1 MKKNLLN
8 ILLFNFCI
16 TALSIAQTRYVSPAG
31 NDIANN
37 CLLPGNPCATVTNA
51 VTQAIAGDT
60 IKLSSGA
67 YAFSSTQIINKSVV
81 VIAADSLN
89 KPVISSTSSD
99 MITVTSN
106 NVTIKHLRLEMGLTT
121 TSGLKGIVANNTYNN
136 LKLIKNEIISIKPY
150 VAGMVFGS
158 YGIHASGGA
167 VQTILLDGNTIG
179 PLDAT
184 KDSHGRGLRIG
195 NNAANGPGGTITN
208 NMISARF
215 PIQSSQNTSNLS
227 IVDNMFIGEVAIGY
241 PLNGTHIDV
250 LNNSLDGFNDAIAS
264 SINSLLELRAINNSC
279 SVLVEGNDFTNYKSI
294 GLFSSASRN
303 ITVKSNTFTP
313 LTTATEFI
321 SIHANSKLL
330 TAGTQNTNY
339 TNQISIKGNTFN
351 AGAAVGSAVLFADHY
366 GVTIPA
372 FEDSML
378 VGGTNQADK
387 NIFDP
392 NHFNYI
398 MLDTSTGP
406 SSSIPFWAPYSSTIM
421 KPFSQ
426 NINAPADSNVY
437 NINNLNLLEAKMQDS
452 LDFPGVI
459 GRVILNFGIVVPATQ
474 LANGVCGNLGYVR
487 TSAISCTAATGAT
500 QYEWEFS
507 NTNGVYAT
515 KLSTVNYIV
524 LHAVS
529 PILDWGTTWSVR
541 VRAYVGANAGNY
553 SAPCTIGIIA
563 DPALTG
569 VPLTQLRAQDCGKL
583 NYRINADN
591 RIITNL
597 VSGAI
602 QYEFEFSNVSTGAV
616 VATALRPNTVLYF
629 NTMSPI
635 LAFPSQYNV
644 RTRARIGTTWGNFGP
659 ACLIQII
666 GLNRDGGPTAEELAN
681 DEDGNIIVEAPYFD
695 LTAMPN
701 PYNDF
706 TSIVVNSS
714 NNENVYVQIYDMTGK
729 IVEDIK
735 ATSNKR
741 FDAGS
746 GLGKGIYLLRARS
759 DSGNL
764 TTARL
769 IKTD

>member
-1 MKKNLLN
+1 MKKNLLTF
-8 ILLFNFCI
+8 LFFNFCI

-37 CLLPGNPCATVTNA
+37 CLLPGNPCATITNA
-51 VTQAIAGDT
+51 VTQAIVGDT

-67 YAFSSTQIINKSVV
+67 YAFSTTQIINKSVV

-89 KPVISSTSSD
+89 KPVISSTASD

-106 NVTIKHLRLEMGLTT
+106 NVTIKQLRLEMGLTSAT
-121 TSGLKGIVANNTYNN
+121 GLKGIVANNTYNN
-136 LKLIKNEIISIKPY
+136 LKIIKNEIISIKPY
-150 VAGMVFGS
+150 VDGMVFGS
-158 YGIHASGGA
+158 YGIHASGGTSQ
-167 VQTILLDGNTIG
+167 VIVLNGNTIG
-179 PLDAT
+179 PLDAA

-215 PIQSSQNTSNLS
+215 PIQSSQNTGNLS
-227 IVDNMFIGEVAIGY
+227 IVDNIFIGEVAIGY

-303 ITVKSNTFTP
+303 VTVKSNTFTP
-313 LTTATEFI
+313 LATAVNFV

-339 TNQISIKGNTFN
+339 INQISIKGNTFN
-351 AGAAVGSAVLFADHY
+351 TGTAVGSAVFFADHY
-366 GVTIPA
+366 GATVPA
-372 FEDSML
+372 FEDSMQ

-392 NHFNYI
+392 NHLNYI

-406 SSSIPFWAPYSSTIM
+406 SSSISFWAPYSTTTM
-421 KPFSQ
+421 QPFSQ
-426 NINAPADSNVY
+426 NIYAPADSNVY

-452 LDFPGVI
+452 LDFPGII
-459 GRVILNFGIVVPATQ
+459 GRVILNFGIVVPSTQ

-487 TSAISCTAATGAT
+487 TSAIACIAVTGAT

-507 NTNGVYAT
+507 NGNGVYAT
-515 KLSTVNYIV
+515 KLSPLSYIA
-524 LHAVS
+524 LHSVT
-529 PILDWGTTWSVR
+529 PILNWGTTWSIR
-541 VRAYVGANAGNY
+541 VRAYIGTNAGVY
-553 SAPCTIGIIA
+553 SAPCTIGIIT
-563 DPALTG
+563 DPAIGG
-569 VPLTQLRAQDCGKL
+569 VPSTQLRPQDCGKL

-591 RIITNL
+591 RIITIP
-597 VSGAI
+597 VAGAI
-602 QYEFEFSNVSTGAV
+602 QYEFEFTNVISGAV
-616 VATALRPNTVLYF
+616 VATALRQNNVLFF

-644 RTRARIGTTWGNFGP
+644 RTRARIGSTWGNFGP

-666 GLNRDGGPTAEELAN
+666 GLNRDGGPTAEELAY

-695 LTAMPN
+695 LIAMPN

-714 NNENVYVQIYDMTGK
+714 NNENVYVQLYDMTGK

-735 ATSNKR
+735 ATTNER

-746 GLGKGIYLLRARS
+746 SLGKGIYLLRARS

-769 IKTD
+769 IKTE